1 MEQRAKVM
9 KKNEVV
15 KIAKAA
21 KKKLERVWIM
31 PLKKKEKN

>member
-9 KKNEVV
+9 GKTEVV

-21 KKKLERVWIM
+21 KARLKAEHER
-31 PLKKKEKN
+31 KKKK